1 MAGNENQENDPSSD
15 PYLQS
20 EIPGYAIVNLDSD
33 YLINKQWNLSF
44 KAINIFDNEYYTGGR
59 LAETNV
65 QSDRTFDDDQR
76 AVASM
81 LPGAPRAAWVSL
93 RYEF

>member
-1 MAGNENQENDPSSD
+1 MMGNENQGTDSSVTG
-15 PYLQS
+15 LQG

-33 YLINKQWNLSF
+33 YTFSKQWNLSF